1 MSVQLYLSQPWAK
14 QDIWGYSSHWTWGG
28 RAFFWGCSFQNP
40 PYHGSTQMASSVL
53 KITPDLLCF
62 CASRRFLQGEKGAGL
77 YFSKCDSRLSRIRI
91 PKPVWGLGVL
101 VSLVG
106 LVSYFSFAAFR
117 DWAKLQGSLFPQACS
132 HKASSTCQKVCQ
144 ECGNPQGKKKK
155 VDHTSLQLLCQL
167 VKKIN
172 PMDNSHKRKWIHFR
186 RDRALLKFLW
196 ICDESRF
203 HIVRY
208 EIRPLRRVWR
218 TGSSITTA
226 GIGVQKR
233 F

>member
-40 PYHGSTQMASSVL
+40 PCHGSTQMASSVL
-53 KITPDLLCF
+53 KVTPDLLCF

-117 DWAKLQGSLFPQACS
+117 DWAKLQEAFSLKLVLTKQVQHAKKS
-132 HKASSTCQKVCQ
+132 VRNVEIHR
-144 ECGNPQGKKKK
+144 EKKKK
-155 VDHTSLQLLCQL
+155 STTQAFSCCASWL
-167 VKKIN
+167 
-172 PMDNSHKRKWIHFR
+172 RKLIQWTIATKENEYISEGTGHF
-186 RDRALLKFLW
+186 
-196 ICDESRF
+196 
-203 HIVRY
+203 
-208 EIRPLRRVWR
+208 
-218 TGSSITTA
+218 
-226 GIGVQKR
+226 
-233 F
+233 

>member
-1 MSVQLYLSQPWAK
+1 MSLQLYLSQPWAK

-40 PYHGSTQMASSVL
+40 PCHGSTQMASSVL
-53 KITPDLLCF
+53 KVTPDLLCF

-117 DWAKLQGSLFPQACS
+117 DWAKLQEAFSLKLVLTKQVQHAKKS
-132 HKASSTCQKVCQ
+132 VRNV
-144 ECGNPQGKKKK
+144 EIYMEKKKK
-155 VDHTSLQLLCQL
+155 LTTQAFSCCASWL
-167 VKKIN
+167 
-172 PMDNSHKRKWIHFR
+172 RKLIQWTIATKENEYISEGTGHF
-186 RDRALLKFLW
+186 
-196 ICDESRF
+196 
-203 HIVRY
+203 
-208 EIRPLRRVWR
+208 
-218 TGSSITTA
+218 
-226 GIGVQKR
+226 
-233 F
+233 